1 MLATV
6 ITIWVKVN
14 AVTDRREAIALV
26 LAQKV
31 WLTRIDNV
39 CDYITPRPTHF
50 LFVIVLVL
58 TMAFTSTS
66 DSLSIFKDGK
76 LKPGIYKI
84 QSLYIEAFLDVEE
97 HSREIYCHPFQDLRD
112 GRGLVRRQTSHVV
125 RV

>member
-6 ITIWVKVN
+6 ITIRVKVN
-14 AVTDRREAIALV
+14 AAIDKREARALV
-26 LAQKV
+26 LAKKV

-58 TMAFTSTS
+58 AMAFTSTS
-66 DSLSIFKDGK
+66 DSPSIFKDGK

-84 QSLYIEAFLDVEE
+84 QSLYNEAFLDVEE
-97 HSREIYCHPFQDLRD
+97 HSREIYCRSFQDLRE
-112 GRGLVRRQTSHVV
+112 GRGLVRRQTLCIV